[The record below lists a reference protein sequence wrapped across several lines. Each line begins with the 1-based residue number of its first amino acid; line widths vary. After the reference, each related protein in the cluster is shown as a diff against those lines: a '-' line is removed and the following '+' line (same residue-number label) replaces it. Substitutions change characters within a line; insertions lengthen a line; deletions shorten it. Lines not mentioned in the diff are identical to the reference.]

1 MRHFLFALLLL
12 IADPILAQEGTWLL
26 YNVRIIQVT
35 DGKMA
40 NGDAVLIDGSAIKAI
55 GKYNTLRGK
64 VPVAQQVDGR
74 GNYLIPGLWDMHIHL
89 EGKELVEDNRALLP
103 VFLAFGIT
111 SVRDCASDLGEQVL
125 AWREEIKQGKLMGP
139 NIFTAGRKLEG
150 KNSIW
155 KDDIEI
161 ENEVE
166 LNAALDKLDQ
176 YKVDFVKITEN
187 TLNGD
192 LFLKSVRASKARGY
206 HVSGHVPID
215 VAIQELADA
224 GYTSVEHASYLLR
237 YGSDEQ
243 QIATDL
249 RAGRITRAQADAG
262 YASFDQAKAIEGYKR
277 FSKTGMFVCPT
288 LIGGRQLAYL
298 DVTNHSEDRALTWL
312 TDKFTA
318 NYAWRIQRMSGDTPE
333 QKQQRK
339 DRYQLLLKQLPLM
352 QAAGIK
358 FIAGSDAA
366 ALNTYVYPAESLIQ
380 ELEIFEEAGLKPLD
394 ILQTATLAGPSYF
407 RISEKV
413 GTIEAG
419 KTADL
424 ILLEQNPLEH
434 ITALRSIRGVISRG
448 TYHDHKKLEEMIA
461 QAQDIKKQLDASRT
475 QLKDK

>member
-1 MRHFLFALLLL
+1 MRNILLAL
-12 IADPILAQEGTWLL
+12 IIIVAGPVAAQDSWLL

-35 DGKMA
+35 DGHFA
-40 NGDAVLIDGSAIKAI
+40 QGDAVLVEGSSIKSIA
-55 GKYNTLRGK
+55 KYDALKSK
-64 VPVAQQVDGR
+64 VPVTRHIDGR
-74 GNYLIPGLWDMHIHL
+74 GNFLIPGLWDMHIHL
-89 EGKELVEDNRALLP
+89 EGKELVADNQALLP
-103 VFLAFGIT
+103 VFLAYGIT

-125 AWREEIKQGKLMGP
+125 AWREDIKQGKLTGP

-166 LNAALDKLDQ
+166 LKAALDKLDQ

-192 LFLKSVRASKARGY
+192 LFLKSVRAAKARGY
-206 HVSGHVPID
+206 NVSGHVPID

-249 RAGRITRAQADAG
+249 RAGKITRAQADAG
-262 YASFDQAKAIEGYKR
+262 YATFDQAKANVGYAK
-277 FSKTGMFVCPT
+277 FAQTGMFVCPT

-298 DVTNHSEDRALTWL
+298 DVTNHSQDRALTWL

-318 NYAWRIQRMSGDTPE
+318 NYQWRIQRMSGDTPE

-339 DRYQLLLKQLPLM
+339 ERYQLLLKQLPLM
-352 QAAGIK
+352 KAAGIR
-358 FIAGSDAA
+358 IMAGSDAA

-380 ELEIFEEAGLKPLD
+380 ELEIFEEAGLKPLE

-407 RISEKV
+407 RISSQT
-413 GTIEAG
+413 GTIESG

-424 ILLEQNPLEH
+424 VLLEQNPLEH
-434 ITALRSIRGVISRG
+434 ISALRSVRGVISRG
-448 TYHDHKKLEEMIA
+448 TYYDRKKLDDMIV
-461 QAQDIKKQLDASRT
+461 QAQEAKKQLDASCA
-475 QLKDK
+475 QQKDK